1 MKIKKF
7 QEGNMIPQ
15 GQEMMQEQIDP
26 ALLQQLVQAQ
36 GNGAPPVSD
45 HSFADEQEMI
55 TAKYDQL
62 IMPLEKEL
70 EKAAKKIENIK
81 KELEE
86 NPSDEIKKNELSR
99 LESKVSSLEQ
109 QIDAY
114 EQQEAQEVAQL
125 RGRVEQVGDAID
137 ENKAENPE
145 QYDMNEEEV
154 ASNETVQ
161 NMEENESQMEQ
172 IDPAMLQQLMQGQP
186 QMMQLGGNPFQWNQ
200 DNKKNNFNVDDYLKN
215 YIGFETN
222 INPDEQWHPIDT
234 NYSKGSEFESMS
246 EPPVVEDFDETA
258 KAWYEEQNPSA
269 ITQPLTAKEKLNVFF
284 NKLKPYSVPLTDL
297 QQIGLR
303 AADIISNDDRQRH
316 EALLNFNLGQ
326 NPYNRDKYEAEMNNR
341 DAIKAIKENARLKE
355 IDAERQASAASA
367 SYQPAS
373 IFQKFAINTALN
385 KNLTDTKE
393 KINADM
399 LSALGQQQNINND
412 NMLKINTLRNQFD
425 IDSIMYRNNMLNK
438 YYDAQ
443 NRLSGYKR
451 KLAYNIADLSSDIYQ
466 NYKDKKMYE
475 DLVNEEKFNTEL
487 WGMISSVNPQ
497 ASMEDKIQMYRAA
510 QKKQKSKT
518 EQK

>member
-1 MKIKKF
+1 MKINKF

-45 HSFADEQEMI
+45 HSFADEQNMI

-70 EKAAKKIENIK
+70 EKVTKKIENIK

-145 QYDMNEEEV
+145 QYGMDEEEV
-154 ASNETVQ
+154 AGNETMQ
-161 NMEENESQMEQ
+161 NMEGNEPQMEQ
-172 IDPAMLQQLMQGQP
+172 IDADMLQQLMQGQP
-186 QMMQLGGNPFQWNQ
+186 QMMQLGGNSFQWNQ
-200 DNKKNNFNVDDYLKN
+200 DNKENNFNVDDYLKN
-215 YIGFETN
+215 YTGFETN
-222 INPDEQWHPIDT
+222 INP
-234 NYSKGSEFESMS
+234 
-246 EPPVVEDFDETA
+246 
-258 KAWYEEQNPSA
+258 EEQSYISNPSA
-269 ITQPLTAKEKLNVFF
+269 ITQPLTAKEKLNRFF
-284 NKLKPYSVPLTDL
+284 NKLKQYSVPLTDL

-303 AADIISNDDRQRH
+303 AANIISNDDRQRH

-326 NPYNRDKYEAEMNNR
+326 NPYNRDKYEAEMNSR

-355 IDAERQASAASA
+355 IDAERQASSASA

-399 LSALGQQQNINND
+399 LSALGQQQNIDND

-425 IDSIMYRNNMLNK
+425 IDNIMYRNNMLNK

-451 KLAYNIADLSSDIYQ
+451 KLAYNIADLSSDMYQ

-475 DLVNEEKFNTEL
+475 DLVNEEEFNTEL

-497 ASMEDKIQMYRAA
+497 VSMEDKIQMYRAA

-518 EQK
+518 E